1 MVEAIQADAIAATKA
16 EYQVLTCSQFQWDAM
31 TKRLEHLEQESK
43 SKDAE
48 IAGLKAHK
56 DETSMLK
63 RQELLRELEESRN
76 QTQLLLAQVAV
87 MSEFINQRVAHPKQC
102 FTFTEDCCCGLDK
115 ILTSLPAEAQ
125 QLLEDKAGLAKAIQ
139 IVETELDSIGRASYM
154 GSNFER
160 HFCELFYR
168 CEALRLAIDSAMK
181 GTK

>member
-1 MVEAIQADAIAATKA
+1 MKTKEYWIHAYWSGYFPPETGDHEVQQDFGRMVEAIQADAIAATKA

-76 QTQLLLAQVAV
+76 QTQLLIAQVAV
-87 MSEFINQRVAHPKQC
+87 M
-102 FTFTEDCCCGLDK
+102 G
-115 ILTSLPAEAQ
+115 EA
-125 QLLEDKAGLAKAIQ
+125 LLAWEKAGDFNESSRLLRVKALQ
-139 IVETELDSIGRASYM
+139 SSTT
-154 GSNFER
+154 
-160 HFCELFYR
+160 
-168 CEALRLAIDSAMK
+168 
-181 GTK
+181 TKE